1 MSFLKKISDASSN
14 LQSRIADKLANSLE
28 LTDLEIDAYDLQDE
42 DTQVLSHLNRVLNGE
57 HVAGFSVKDFLASP
71 QAKVLIPKI
80 VIGAAKTAAEPIYLA
95 SSMYKKIKLKNGS
108 AIQFP
113 QFGIS

>member
-1 MSFLKKISDASSN
+1 MSFLTKINDASAAFQLAITN
-14 LQSRIADKLANSLE
+14 KLADGLE
-28 LTDLEIDAYDLQDE
+28 LTDREIDAYELKDE
-42 DTQVLSHLNRVLNGE
+42 DTTVLSHLNRVLNGE
-57 HVAGFSVKDFLASP
+57 HVPGFSVKDFLASP

-80 VIGAAKTAAEPIYLA
+80 VIGAAKVAAEPIYLA
-95 SSMYKKIKLKNGS
+95 STMFKKIRLKNGS